1 MRDRYTTTRGTILS
15 TIMSNQ
21 MVKSYVEQSDKYLE
35 AAGYTEHGLRHAEFT
50 AQMSGEIITCL
61 GYPFKDAELASIA
74 GFLHDIGNFMGR
86 ENHGIAGALLVQPIL
101 LSLGMS
107 PIEVACVM
115 GAIANHEEEKLTPA
129 DSISAAV
136 VIADKADVHR
146 SRVRS
151 TKFIDFDVHDRVNH
165 AATDSKLNIDPEE
178 KTITL
183 SLSIDTEISPV
194 MEYFEIFLSR
204 MVICQKAAIVLGCKF
219 QLIINDTRLV

>member
-1 MRDRYTTTRGTILS
+1 MGDRYTTRGTILS
-15 TIMSNQ
+15 AIMSNETIR
-21 MVKSYVEQSDKYLE
+21 SYVEQSDKYLE

-50 AQMSGEIITCL
+50 AQMAGEIITCL
-61 GYPFKDAELASIA
+61 GYPQRDAELASIV

-86 ENHGIAGALLVQPIL
+86 ESHGVAGALLVQPIL

-107 PIEVACVM
+107 QLEVACIM
-115 GAIANHEEEKLTPA
+115 GAIANHEDEKLTPA

-151 TKFIDFDVHDRVNH
+151 PKFIDFDVHDRVNY
-165 AATDSKLNIDPEE
+165 AATDSELKVDPEE

-183 SLSIDTEISPV
+183 CLSIDTEMSPV

-204 MVICQKAAIVLGCKF
+204 MVSCQKAAKVLGCKF
-219 QLIINDTRLV
+219 QLIINNTRLV

>member
-1 MRDRYTTTRGTILS
+1 MGDRYITRGTLVS
-15 TIMSNQ
+15 TIMSNETIR
-21 MVKSYVEQSDKYLE
+21 SYVEQSDKYLE

-50 AQMSGEIITCL
+50 AQMAGEIITCL
-61 GYPFKDAELASIA
+61 AYPQRDAELASTV

-86 ENHGIAGALLVQPIL
+86 ESHGVAGALLVQPIL

-107 PIEVACVM
+107 QLEVASVM
-115 GAIANHEEEKLTPA
+115 GAIANHEDEKLTPA

-151 TKFIDFDVHDRVNH
+151 PMLIDFDVHDRVNY
-165 AATDSKLNIDPEE
+165 AATDSELKVDPEE

-183 SLSIDTEISPV
+183 CLSIDTEISPV

-204 MVICQKAAIVLGCKF
+204 MVACQKAAKVLGCKF
-219 QLIINDTRLV
+219 QLIINNTRLV

>member
-1 MRDRYTTTRGTILS
+1 MGDRYITRGTLLS
-15 TIMSNQ
+15 AIMSNETIR
-21 MVKSYVEQSDKYLE
+21 SYVEQSDKYLE

-50 AQMSGEIITCL
+50 SQLAGEITTCL
-61 GYPFKDAELASIA
+61 GYPQKDVELASIV

-86 ENHGIAGALLVQPIL
+86 ECHGVAGALLVQPIL

-107 PIEVACVM
+107 QLEVACVM
-115 GAIANHEEEKLTPA
+115 GAIANHEDEKLTPA

-151 TKFIDFDVHDRVNH
+151 PKFIDFDVHDRVNH
-165 AATDSKLNIDPEE
+165 AATNSELKVDPEE

-183 SLSIDTEISPV
+183 CLSIDTEISPV

-204 MVICQKAAIVLGCKF
+204 MVSCQKAAQVLGCKF
-219 QLIINDTRLV
+219 QLIINNTRLV

>member
-1 MRDRYTTTRGTILS
+1 MNDKHTITRGTILS
-15 TIMSNQ
+15 AIMSNQ
-21 MVKSYVEQSDKYLE
+21 MIKSYVEQSDKYLE

-61 GYPFKDAELASIA
+61 GSPLRDAELAAIA

-86 ENHGIAGALLVQPIL
+86 ESHGIAGALLVQPIL
-101 LSLGMS
+101 LSLSMS

-165 AATDSKLNIDPEE
+165 AATDSKLSVDPEE

-204 MVICQKAAIVLGCKF
+204 MVICQKAANVLGCKF

>member
-1 MRDRYTTTRGTILS
+1 MSNKYTITRGTILS
-15 TIMSNQ
+15 AIMSNQ
-21 MVKSYVEQSDKYLE
+21 MIKSYVEQSDKYLE

-50 AQMSGEIITCL
+50 AKMSGEIITYL
-61 GYPFKDAELASIA
+61 GSSRRDAELAAIA

-86 ENHGIAGALLVQPIL
+86 ESHGIAGALLVQPIL
-101 LSLGMS
+101 LSLSMS

-165 AATDSKLNIDPEE
+165 AATDSKLSVDPEE

-204 MVICQKAAIVLGCKF
+204 MVICQKATNVLGCKF
-219 QLIINDTRLV
+219 HLIINDTRLV

>member
-1 MRDRYTTTRGTILS
+1 MADRFTTKRTILS
-15 TIMSNQ
+15 SIISNQ
-21 MVKSYVEQSDKYLE
+21 TVKSYLEQSDKYLE

-50 AQMSGEIITCL
+50 AEMAGDIITCL
-61 GYPFKDAELASIA
+61 GYPQRDAELASIA
-74 GFLHDIGNFMGR
+74 GFLHDIGNFLGR
-86 ENHGIAGALLVQPIL
+86 DSHGVAGALLVQPIL

-107 PIEVACVM
+107 QLEVASVM

-151 TKFIDFDVHDRVNH
+151 PKFIDFDVHDRVNY
-165 AATDSKLNIDPEE
+165 AATDSKLKIDPME

-183 SLSIDTEISPV
+183 CLSIDTEISPV

-204 MVICQKAAIVLGCKF
+204 MIICQRAAKVLSCKF
-219 QLIINDTRLV
+219 QLIINDIRLV